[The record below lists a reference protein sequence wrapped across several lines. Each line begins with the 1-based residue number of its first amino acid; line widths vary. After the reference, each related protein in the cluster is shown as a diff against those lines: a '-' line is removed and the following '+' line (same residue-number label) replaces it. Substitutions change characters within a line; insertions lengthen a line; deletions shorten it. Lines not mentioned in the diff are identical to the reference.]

1 MNGNL
6 KQFYKDHI
14 ARDKNVAPLSDDA
27 KLRLKSEIFSK
38 LGVQSAELSVA
49 DKTDAWGKISKMF
62 LRGYVLAP
70 LLIVIFVTGTTIVS
84 ANALPGDTLYP
95 IKRQV
100 ENARLFIAPTEE
112 SKLNLQVNFA
122 EKRLEEDER
131 INRNEA
137 RTQTE
142 LQVSNE
148 GVDESETVRA
158 NSEATTKREQR
169 QLRARQQAD
178 QAVKFLNEAKEDW
191 HQKGKDEKARQIE
204 NRVKQ
209 FRNDQE
215 TRVRSEWNDNV
226 RGDRTESRWDN

>member
-95 IKRQV
+95 VKRQV

-169 QLRARQQAD
+169 QLRAREQAD